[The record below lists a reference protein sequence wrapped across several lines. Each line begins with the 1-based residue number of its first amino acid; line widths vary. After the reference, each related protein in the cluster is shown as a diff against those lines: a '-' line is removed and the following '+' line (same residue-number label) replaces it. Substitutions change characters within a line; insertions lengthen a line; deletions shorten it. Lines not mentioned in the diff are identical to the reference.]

1 MKVVLP
7 LIMNV
12 FKPMTKSAL
21 TPLELLAEYQQ
32 QTLMTG
38 IHKKDFDSGL
48 ATLVILNK
56 EIKDIIKIIK
66 SFEESRLL
74 IKDASKTIQNEA
86 KEQEGGCLG
95 MLLGTLSASLI
106 EILFADEGVPS
117 W

>member
-7 LIMNV
+7 LTRNV

-32 QTLMTG
+32 QTLITG
-38 IHKKDFDSGL
+38 INKNDFDSTL

-56 EIKDIIKIIK
+56 EIKNIIKIIK
-66 SFEESRLL
+66 SFEESHLL

-86 KEQEGGCLG
+86 KEQEG
-95 MLLGTLSASLI
+95 
-106 EILFADEGVPS
+106 
-117 W
+117 